1 MLMVVMNKPDNFKQA
16 NPKHQSVVILQS
28 IEGWILNL
36 EAGTSS
42 PEKVIEKIRKNLA
55 EMKTLSNWLKDDW
68 QE

>member
-1 MLMVVMNKPDNFKQA
+1 MNKPDNFKQD
-16 NPKHQSVVILQS
+16 NPKDQSVVILQS

-36 EAGTSS
+36 EAEISS